1 MQRYLISID
10 KRSLVVTD
18 TVGKGTLRINFKPP
32 SKPKVNPALEA
43 WNDLETALNSGKLV
57 LGLFG
62 FSTITERRGFKL
74 EGEVV
79 LSRSHLYDCEI
90 RNGNLHMV
98 SFKQKTLISESTLSF
113 MGSNRFGLIAFKD
126 CYFKQTPAEGFFR
139 RNTSYFKN
147 KLVEGN

>member
-10 KRSLVVTD
+10 KRSLVVVD
-18 TVGKGTLRINFKPP
+18 TVGEGTLRINFKPP
-32 SKPKVNPALEA
+32 SKPKFNPALEA
-43 WNDLETALNSGKLV
+43 WNDLRVALDSGKLV

-62 FSTITERRGFKL
+62 HSTITERRGFKL

-79 LSRSHLYDCEI
+79 LSRSHLHDCEI

-126 CYFKQTPAEGFFR
+126 CYFKQTPPEGFFR